1 MRRLT
6 ASRFGLSLRC
16 TYFLLDHVEHDESPQ
31 GPAAAEGTELHA
43 MIQAAIE
50 RAPVPATT
58 SPAVAAKFAAWV
70 AWSKAEERV
79 GWRPEVAYA
88 YHAQSDSGR
97 VLEQAHHRDYSGA
110 RDGDVAMQLDVVS
123 FGEDTDGTYAEVID
137 WKSGQ
142 RSEAAIHQVSLAALA
157 VSRAH
162 DVDRVRVRV
171 VYVAEDGVT
180 VDEAWLSSFDLDMV
194 RGQLL
199 RVLGLPDPE
208 PKPGQHCAAF
218 YCPARHKCP
227 ATVQALAE
235 VAQVPAVEMARL
247 VASAIKTPEQA
258 GEVHVRL
265 RVVKDAVK
273 AIEERVRAVV
283 EEHGAVPT
291 PNGKVLRLVTT
302 TRETFSKSRLPKEDA
317 EGIMRE
323 LRELG
328 ALAESTSSYVKECSK

>member
-16 TYFLLDHVEHDESPQ
+16 SHFLQDHVPHDDSPQ

-43 MIQAAIE
+43 LIEAAIRE
-50 RAPVPATT
+50 QAIPATT
-58 SPAVAAKFAAWV
+58 SPAVAAKFAQWV
-70 AWSKAEERV
+70 AWSKAERRL
-79 GWRPEVAYA
+79 GWQPEVAYA
-88 YHAQSDSGR
+88 YDSQADAAR
-97 VLEQAHHRDYSGA
+97 VLEQSHHRDYSGA
-110 RDGDVAMQLDVVS
+110 RDGEVAMQLDVVS

-162 DVDRVRVRV
+162 EVDRVRVRV

-194 RGQLL
+194 RGKLL
-199 RVLGLPDPE
+199 QVLRAPDVE
-208 PKPGQHCAAF
+208 PRPGQHCSSMW
-218 YCPARHKCP
+218 CPARHACP

-235 VAQVPAVEMARL
+235 VAQVPEVEMVRL
-247 VASAIKTPEQA
+247 VASAIKTPVQA

-265 RVVKDAVK
+265 RVIKDAVK

-283 EEHGAVPT
+283 EEHGYAPT
-291 PNGKVLRLVTT
+291 PDGKVLRLVTSS
-302 TRETFSKSRLPKEDA
+302 RETFARSRLPKDRA
-317 EGIMRE
+317 EEILAT
-323 LRELG
+323 LREVG
-328 ALAESTSSYVKECSK
+328 ALSVSESTYLKECSK